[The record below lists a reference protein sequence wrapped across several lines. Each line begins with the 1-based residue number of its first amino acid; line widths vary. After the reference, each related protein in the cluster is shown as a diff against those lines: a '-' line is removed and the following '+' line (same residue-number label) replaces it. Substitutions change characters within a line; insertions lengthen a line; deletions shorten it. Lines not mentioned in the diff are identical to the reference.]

1 MQNKGENSSS
11 YEKLKEKYKKL
22 SEKCSRQ
29 TDDITNLELKLSSA
43 LAENVF
49 KTNN

>member
-11 YEKLKEKYKKL
+11 YDKLKEKYKKL
-22 SEKCSRQ
+22 SEKCSKQ

-43 LAENVF
+43 LAENVRF
-49 KTNN
+49 Y